1 MASRP
6 LHSTF
11 FKFEKK
17 NAELFSSVV
26 SVNFDIWEF
35 LDYHGLP
42 DIEVTMIGKGFPP
55 PPGTPEMNNDP
66 SSKFKTCV
74 AIHMPLTISR
84 HELVS
89 DAKVGR

>member
-17 NAELFSSVV
+17 NAELFSSVF

-35 LDYHGLP
+35 LDYRGLP
-42 DIEVTMIGKGFPP
+42 DIEVTMIGKGFH
-55 PPGTPEMNNDP
+55 PPGNAWDEQR
-66 SSKFKTCV
+66 
-74 AIHMPLTISR
+74 PLIEVQDMCGHTYAPHHISTW
-84 HELVS
+84 
-89 DAKVGR
+89 VG